1 MMKSKSKALLW
12 ATGFMITGSIAVLG
26 TLLFINHLSRL
37 DDGDKLAAAS
47 QVTFERKP
55 PPPLKPEP
63 PPKPKPRKAKAPP
76 NPLLDLGSVLSGI
89 DFGLP
94 GFSTDDLAGLA
105 DDLLGAG
112 EGLVMSDD
120 TVDRP
125 PAAILQAPMQ
135 YPARAKAQGMTG
147 YVVLSLLIGVT
158 GEIEQVKVVES
169 YPAGVFDDVV
179 LAGINRWR
187 FDPAEYQG
195 RAVRAWVKQKI
206 RFDLS

>member
-1 MMKSKSKALLW
+1 MVA
-12 ATGFMITGSIAVLG
+12 GSITVLG

-37 DDGDKLAAAS
+37 ADRDKLAGATP
-47 QVTFERKP
+47 VTFERKP

-76 NPLLDLGSVLSGI
+76 SPMLDLGSVLAGI

-94 GFSTDDLAGLA
+94 GFSTDDLGGLA

-112 EGLVMSDD
+112 EGLVMTDD

-125 PAAILQAPMQ
+125 PAASYQAPLQ
-135 YPARAKAQGMTG
+135 YPARAKAQGVTG

-187 FDPAEYQG
+187 FAPGEYQG
-195 RAVRAWVKQKI
+195 KAVRAWVKQKI